1 MADISA
7 MTQKLLTFNRVD
19 VLVIDPWNELE
30 DMRPKHLSETE
41 YIGRSLKQI
50 RHFARRNNIATFI
63 VAHPT
68 KMRKKKEKSDVT
80 DSQELL
86 NQYAVPT
93 LYDITGS
100 ANWFN
105 KADNGLVVYR
115 DWERNV
121 NTLYIQKVKYRQY
134 GKPGQVEFEFNKSNS
149 LFTETHITEEEWYQ
163 YEQENTGIF

>member
-1 MADISA
+1 